1 MPLRKQKSKTQG
13 KRKEFIIHI
22 SNKGLCPEYVM
33 NSCRSII
40 REQPNTNKQK
50 IWTLHERRYTNK
62 PVNTWKQVQHLMR
75 EMQITT
81 KVRSFYKCARITMI
95 KKTDNSKCW

>member
-1 MPLRKQKSKTQG
+1 
-13 KRKEFIIHI
+13 
-22 SNKGLCPEYVM
+22 M